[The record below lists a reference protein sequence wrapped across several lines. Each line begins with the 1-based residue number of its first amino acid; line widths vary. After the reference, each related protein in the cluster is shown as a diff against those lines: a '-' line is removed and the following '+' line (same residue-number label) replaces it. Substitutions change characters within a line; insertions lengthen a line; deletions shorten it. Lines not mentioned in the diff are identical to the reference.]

1 MVEHKC
7 NKCIYLA
14 PDKAAL
20 VQHLQRKTP
29 CDEGKYLCRNC
40 TQPLKSKE
48 TLRNHKKTCKG
59 LMKIREELQLDITS
73 LQTQM
78 SIQADASNQQMAV
91 ASNAS
96 ILAIKSVYDI
106 MIRPH
111 KEFDA
116 NQLVLCQPLG
126 SENTSP
132 FSL

>member
-7 NKCIYLA
+7 NKCNYLA

-29 CDEGKYLCRNC
+29 CDKGKYLCRNC
-40 TQPLKSKE
+40 AKPMKSKE

-59 LMKIREELQLDITS
+59 LRKTREELQLDNTG

-78 SIQADASNQQMAV
+78 SMQADASSQQMAV

-96 ILAIKSVYDI
+96 VLAIKSVYDI
-106 MIRPH
+106 MSQFH
-111 KEFDA
+111 KEYDA
-116 NQLVLCQPLG
+116 SKLVLHQWDQK
-126 SENTSP
+126 THRT
-132 FSL
+132 